1 MIIINDII
9 LLVLTIIRMK
19 TISTKII
26 LPKLKLTSSSDEK
39 FAKIYPE
46 VDYKLQFDGCSKSN
60 PGIAGA
66 GAVIYKFSEEVS
78 TKIQFVGNNETNNV
92 AEYTGLIIGLR
103 EAINLNIKAIRVEGD
118 SMLVIKQM
126 KGEYKVKS
134 ANLINLY
141 NEAKLLEKEFDY
153 ISFNHIYR
161 ENNKRADEL
170 SNMAIS
176 KDYLDEKMY
185 YDKDDE
191 DEPDEYLFK
200 EEK

>member
-1 MIIINDII
+1 
-9 LLVLTIIRMK
+9 MK
-19 TISTKII
+19 TLSNKIV
-26 LPKLKLTSSSDEK
+26 LPKLKLTSSDEK

-60 PGIAGA
+60 PCIAGA
-66 GAVIYKFSEEVS
+66 GAVIYRFSEEIS
-78 TKIQFVGNNETNNV
+78 SKIQFVGNNETNNV
-92 AEYTGLIIGLR
+92 AEYTGLIIGLK
-103 EAINLNIKAIRVEGD
+103 EAINLNIKTLRVEGD

-134 ANLINLY
+134 ANLVDLY
-141 NEAKLLEKEFDY
+141 SEAKLLEKEFEV

-176 KDYLDEKMY
+176 KNYLDEKMY